1 MTTGMH
7 ADSAQASERPSAR
20 PLKIGLAL
28 SGGGFR
34 ASIFHLGVIRR
45 LEELGIMKDVAVISA
60 VSGGSIIAAYYVI
73 EMEDRLRARRSEN
86 QQTPQ
91 SIDSIRLKIFEEIAA
106 DFLTALDHNL
116 RTRAM
121 IFSPFYHTF
130 KWVRTLWPGYSRSD
144 LMQTEYDRWFYK
156 GNSLDQLPSV
166 TGESRQE
173 QHSLL
178 AGPKLILNT
187 TSLMTGKRVGFSR
200 EPVSGFNELK
210 QVNTNVLKLS
220 RIVGASSAVP
230 GLFPPTSVSG
240 DLLVDGGVADNQGI
254 TGLVGSDIDRGSK
267 DDSDSGENLDDFDI
281 LLVSDASGQF
291 EQAHRMSLKALP
303 VLNRTTSILQF
314 QVRNKQLDMLINWK
328 INGSKGNERTV
339 KDREFAFVHLF
350 LNLKD
355 RRVNGGD
362 VPRLPEEYI
371 AGLGRIRTDLD
382 QFSLIERESLMYHG
396 YTLIDAQIQMHCQ
409 SLYHHATSDEGGI
422 PSLRQPPLFRSCS
435 SIPSPGD
442 ESSETNASESAP
454 NDRLKRKL
462 IKKELESG
470 KIRVFLFRAVKR
482 HGFKAFL
489 AMIFTWLIPVLALYL
504 LGIHPYLKEITDLLV
519 EPYLYPVF
527 ESVIPEWLL
536 LLFPNI
542 GFYFSWPITTTGFTV
557 LVSLVFLIYFL
568 GFATYII
575 MRRLVRQWGLVVY
588 KRLTGVENPST
599 KW

>member
-1 MTTGMH
+1 MTTET
-7 ADSAQASERPSAR
+7 SSELPQNAGEESEAA
-20 PLKIGLAL
+20 LKIGLAL

-45 LEELGIMKDVAVISA
+45 LEELRIMKDVAVISA

-73 EMEDRLRARRSEN
+73 EMEDRLRARRREI

-91 SIDSIRLKIFEEIAA
+91 SIDSIRLEIFEEIAA

-166 TGESRQE
+166 TGVSRQE
-173 QHSLL
+173 QCSLL

-254 TGLVGSDIDRGSK
+254 ASLVGSDIDRGSK
-267 DDSDSGENLDDFDI
+267 DDSDSGENLDDFDV

-291 EQAHRMSLKALP
+291 EQAHRMSLTALP

-314 QVRNKQLDMLINWK
+314 QVRNKQLDMLIHWK
-328 INGSKGNERTV
+328 INGRKGNGRAMR
-339 KDREFAFVHLF
+339 DREFAFVHLF

-396 YTLIDAQIQMHCQ
+396 YTLIDAQIQRHCQ
-409 SLYHHATSDEGGI
+409 SLYHHAERGKARI
-422 PSLRQPPLFRSCS
+422 PDLKQPPLYHS
-435 SIPSPGD
+435 SNPGPGD
-442 ESSETNASESAP
+442 ESGETNASESAP

-470 KIRVFLFRAVKR
+470 EIRMFLFRAVKR
-482 HGFKAFL
+482 HGFKAFM
-489 AMIFTWLIPVLALYL
+489 AMICTWLIPVVALYF

-527 ESVIPEWLL
+527 EIVIPEWLL

-542 GFYFSWPITTTGFTV
+542 GLYFSWPITTTGLTV

-575 MRRLVRQWGLVVY
+575 MRRLVRQWDLAVY
-588 KRLTGVENPST
+588 KRLTSVENPST